1 MFLRFIQKL
10 ILTLITLLILSMIS
24 YSILLRDPIYQLE
37 AGVVAGYFD
46 YLQGVL
52 QGDLGISST
61 NEPLL
66 KQILAIFP
74 ATLSLTFSAILLS
87 LIIGIPLGFVASV
100 QRKNLLG
107 KFLISAGSLSL
118 AVPVFWLAIILLAY
132 ASFNGWE
139 IAAVGELHPIYD
151 VQHITGVK
159 LIDIFLSDNPYKL
172 KMLQSA
178 LQHLALPTLILAIPA
193 TLETIRFTAERTN
206 YVLTQNYVKVA
217 RTRGWSPLKVWLSHV
232 IRNTLLPLIPM
243 IARNITLVFAFG
255 MLIENI
261 VSWGGIGRWL
271 INALAL
277 QDYQAISAGVIA
289 IGVFVLL
296 VDLLS
301 SFVMA
306 LLDPSQKK
314 DWYNVK

>member
-1 MFLRFIQKL
+1 MFFRFIQKL
-10 ILTLITLLILSMIS
+10 FLTLITLLILSIIS

-37 AGVVAGYFD
+37 NSAISTYFS
-46 YLQGVL
+46 YLQNILSGN
-52 QGDLGISST
+52 LGISST

-66 KQILAIFP
+66 LQILDVFP

-87 LIIGIPLGFVASV
+87 LIIGIPLGFIATV

-107 KFLISAGSLSL
+107 KLLISAGSLSL
-118 AVPVFWLAIILLAY
+118 AVPVFWLAIMLLAY
-132 ASFNGWE
+132 ASLNGWE

-151 VQHITGVK
+151 VQNITGVK
-159 LIDIFLSDNPYKL
+159 LIDILLSENPYKL
-172 KMLQSA
+172 KMIQSA
-178 LQHLALPTLILAIPA
+178 LHHLALPTLILTIPA
-193 TLETIRFTAERTN
+193 TLETIRFTAERAD
-206 YVLTQNYVKVA
+206 YVLAQNYVKVA
-217 RTRGWSPLKVWLSHV
+217 RTRGWSPFKVWYSHI

-255 MLIENI
+255 MLIENV

-301 SFVMA
+301 SLVMA

>member
-10 ILTLITLLILSMIS
+10 LLTLITLLILSMIS

-37 AGVVAGYFD
+37 VGVFSGYFG
-46 YLQGVL
+46 YLQGVM

-61 NEPLL
+61 NESLL
-66 KQILAIFP
+66 MQILDVFP

-87 LIIGIPLGFVASV
+87 LIIGIPLGFVATV
-100 QRKNLLG
+100 QRTNLLG

-132 ASFNGWE
+132 ASLNGWE

-151 VQHITGVK
+151 VQNITGVK
-159 LIDIFLSDNPYKL
+159 LIDILLSDNPYKL
-172 KMLQSA
+172 KMIQSA

-193 TLETIRFTAERTN
+193 TLETIRFTAERAD
-206 YVLTQNYVKVA
+206 YVLAQNYVKVA

-289 IGVFVLL
+289 IGVFVLI

-301 SFVMA
+301 SLVMA

-314 DWYNVK
+314 DWYYVK

>member
-1 MFLRFIQKL
+1 MFFRFIQKL
-10 ILTLITLLILSMIS
+10 FLTLITLLILSIIS

-37 AGVVAGYFD
+37 NSAISTYFS
-46 YLQGVL
+46 YLQNIL
-52 QGDLGISST
+52 SGDLGISST

-66 KQILAIFP
+66 LQILDVFP

-87 LIIGIPLGFVASV
+87 LIIGIPLGFIATV

-107 KFLISAGSLSL
+107 KLLISAGSLSL
-118 AVPVFWLAIILLAY
+118 AVPVFWLAIMLLAY
-132 ASFNGWE
+132 ASLNGWE

-151 VQHITGVK
+151 VQNITGVK
-159 LIDIFLSDNPYKL
+159 LIDILLSENPYKL
-172 KMLQSA
+172 KMIQSA
-178 LQHLALPTLILAIPA
+178 LHHLALPTLILTIPA
-193 TLETIRFTAERTN
+193 TLETIRFTAERAD
-206 YVLTQNYVKVA
+206 YVLAQNYVKVA
-217 RTRGWSPLKVWLSHV
+217 RTRGWSPFRVWYSHI

-255 MLIENI
+255 MLIENV

-301 SFVMA
+301 SLVMA